1 MPFQHIANRR
11 SFCAGFLFELL
22 RRKSH
27 CFSKLSRPITYLSRI
42 SFGIYFMHIIV
53 LNLLITYMDF
63 TTWLLP
69 VKMLFLEGVSVGG
82 SILLIALLSQIKPL
96 RKYLF
101 LIK

>member
-1 MPFQHIANRR
+1 
-11 SFCAGFLFELL
+11 
-22 RRKSH
+22 
-27 CFSKLSRPITYLSRI
+27 
-42 SFGIYFMHIIV
+42 MHIIV
-53 LNLLITYMDF
+53 LNLLLTYMDF

-69 VKMLFLEGVSVGG
+69 VKMLFWEGVSVGG